1 AIGRGT
7 QRGVD
12 AQSSGGQSGH
22 LGLRDGRTRGRR
34 RRRDLPGCNAH
45 GRALRWLH
53 TNGPRR
59 RLRGRA
65 RLQRHRQCR
74 DAAGDHSGQLHADHG
89 GRAGRGRDDQGG
101 HRQHDHRPAMMAM
114 RSLLLDQRGF
124 SLAELLMVVAI
135 LGLMLAGLV
144 FVQQQGQQSYLMGAH
159 RVEAQQNARVALD
172 LMVRELRSAQT
183 ITAVPSGT
191 DITFVDEN
199 GVTIE
204 YQCSGAT
211 INRITGGVATPL
223 IGGAQTFLMTYFS
236 AFDGPTNTGT
246 VTATAAGVRLVR
258 IQLVTGTDE
267 QVASYSDSNQRATI
281 ESIVRLRNM

>member
-1 AIGRGT
+1 
-7 QRGVD
+7 
-12 AQSSGGQSGH
+12 
-22 LGLRDGRTRGRR
+22 
-34 RRRDLPGCNAH
+34 
-45 GRALRWLH
+45 
-53 TNGPRR
+53 
-59 RLRGRA
+59 
-65 RLQRHRQCR
+65 
-74 DAAGDHSGQLHADHG
+74 
-89 GRAGRGRDDQGG
+89 
-101 HRQHDHRPAMMAM
+101 MMAM

-199 GVTIE
+199 GVTIQ
-204 YQCSGAT
+204 YQLSGTT

-258 IQLVTGTDE
+258 IQLVTGTEE